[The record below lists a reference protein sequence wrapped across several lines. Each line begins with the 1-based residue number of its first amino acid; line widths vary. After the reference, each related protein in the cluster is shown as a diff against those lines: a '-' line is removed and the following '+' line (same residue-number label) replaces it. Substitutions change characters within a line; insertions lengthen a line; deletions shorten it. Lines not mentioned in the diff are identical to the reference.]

1 MKEIIFPGVG
11 LNLNVSSVAINIG
24 NINIYWYAI
33 LIVSAFIIGV
43 LFCKKDNGKYNI
55 KFEDILELMIIL
67 IPISIIGARIFYVV
81 FKLDYYIQY
90 PENILNIR
98 DGGLAIYGGIIG
110 AIITI
115 IIYCK
120 KKKINILDMTDYL
133 VPYLALGQAI
143 GRWGNFFNAEA
154 HGVETTSIFRM
165 GIVEN
170 GKYIEVHPTFL
181 YESICNL
188 IIFLILYLLRNKR
201 KYKGQITYLYLA
213 LYGIVRALIEGLRT
227 DSLMLGS
234 FRISQVLSI
243 VLFIIFT
250 IIVIFKEL
258 KYKKEKNKNR
268 NEKIRNEI

>member
-1 MKEIIFPGVG
+1 MKEIIFPGLG
-11 LNLNVSSVAINIG
+11 LNLNVNSVALNIG

-33 LIVSAFIIGV
+33 IIVSAFIIGV
-43 LFCKKDNGKYNI
+43 LFCKKDDGKYNI
-55 KFEDILELMIIL
+55 KFDNILELMIIL
-67 IPISIIGARIFYVV
+67 IPISIIGARFFYVV

-110 AIITI
+110 ATITV

-143 GRWGNFFNAEA
+143 GRWGNFFNTEA
-154 HGVETTSIFRM
+154 HGVETTSVFRM
-165 GIVEN
+165 GIIEN
-170 GKYIEVHPTFL
+170 GRYIEVHPTFL

-188 IIFLILYLLRNKR
+188 IIFLILYILRNKR

-213 LYGIVRALIEGLRT
+213 LYGIVRAVIEGLRT

-268 NEKIRNEI
+268 NEKIKNET